1 MFDIKIIKEN
11 RKTISIKV
19 LNDASVLVKCPKTVS
34 NDRAMDFV
42 NQKQRWILKNIEQ
55 IRLKNSKYNAVIKGE
70 QSLVLG
76 ALVPY
81 IEKRE
86 FERKAKEYLSLKTK
100 EISQILGL
108 NYNNLSFKNY
118 KSRWGCCDA
127 KKNVTLNYKLYML
140 DESTIKYVIVHELL
154 HTIYLNHGKNFK
166 YSIKN
171 VLGSVTIYKNR
182 LKEVGFLL
190 RI

>member
-42 NQKQRWILKNIEQ
+42 NKKQRWILKNIEQ
-55 IRLKNSKYNAVIKGE
+55 IRFKNSKYNAVIKGE

-81 IEKRE
+81 IDKRE

-166 YSIKN
+166 TSIKN